1 MKKNIFLLG
10 SMLVAVLLFTACGS
24 QPSSSESK
32 VTSTAKEE
40 LQPETP
46 KVGGSVVGSCTLI
59 GDIRSFEISSDLQI
73 RSYSLM
79 GEGMLLMFSA
89 RERLTIKNAK
99 LNGVERDMK
108 IEVQDNK
115 VIGYEKLVGNIK
127 LRIMFQDN
135 SKCDVSLWEAK

>member
-1 MKKNIFLLG
+1 MNKNIFLAS
-10 SMLVAVLLFTACGS
+10 SMLVAVLLLAACGS

-32 VTSTAKEE
+32 VASPAKEE
-40 LQPETP
+40 LQTETP

-59 GDIRSFEISSDLQI
+59 GDIRSFEISSDQQM

-79 GEGMLLMFSA
+79 GEGMLLLFSA
-89 RERLTIKNAK
+89 RETLTIKNAK

-115 VIGYEKLVGNIK
+115 VIGYEKLVENLNI
-127 LRIMFQDN
+127 RIMFQDN